1 MIFKFD
7 QGGVTP
13 PYVAYQPVIVSDKRT
28 SAIQEEAL
36 AAKVA
41 SGADKGKLTSKD
53 LYTMLK
59 EKLKGLPSD
68 VDVAMRK
75 LQSVEESIN
84 LDFFHDFTS
93 NVENRYLIALQTMNQ
108 LSFSREQYDK
118 ALDKV
123 KSNGGLNEAAIDQ
136 YGQVYMTNGKDYKL
150 MSPEKAKQS
159 GWKQMTNQDLLY
171 LRANDPSLSGKDEIL
186 NIVTNGIGID
196 KVTEY
201 IQKCIQGLGA
211 SKSEENLYANV
222 SAGTILKGLN
232 DFKQAVAQ
240 SGNYDA
246 TIQDLYSGKLM
257 TKDSAEQAQQ
267 ALTYIYRSLPNN
279 MKSLLKIR
287 TIGGTDD
294 EALVMIGQLISSKT
308 FSEKSFEL
316 KLEDTAVAHQEKAAK
331 GNKDPHSIEGLSMNP
346 VDMLQAGYGQKN
358 NFTIQTAAGASNGIQ
373 IPTVQMPITK
383 KGGSIGVASLSDVAS
398 SDYAGYLDFSNAF
411 MGDVQIPQAG
421 MQNIAIDGTALYTA
435 YLPLDMQYFNDTGQK
450 RPDIAMLGRYK
461 QAQNEIRQSGTKDPR
476 QINAIYKNH
485 NLPVMYGPNGD
496 ILTNYIKF
504 GIVNG
509 TALDNAFGDEAKV
522 ADYLSETTDKNT
534 IANTLNILNKGRGEK
549 NKVKYDEKSWWDS
562 ISPVF
567 NDHTHVY
574 KGTIFMPINDDY
586 FTYSAAA
593 GSKPTTAQAEMIEAI
608 QQAANK
614 TRNYVNP
621 GPLK

>member
-1 MIFKFD
+1 MIFKFQ
-7 QGGVTP
+7 QGGTTP
-13 PYVAYQPVIVSDKRT
+13 PFVAYQPVIVSDKRT
-28 SAIQEEAL
+28 TATQEEAL
-36 AAKVA
+36 AAKATKDSA
-41 SGADKGKLTSKD
+41 SGELTSKD

-68 VDVAMRK
+68 VNIAMNQLK
-75 LQSVEESIN
+75 QLEQLTQMDFDGSFTQNIESK
-84 LDFFHDFTS
+84 
-93 NVENRYLIALQTMNQ
+93 YLSTLQTMNN
-108 LSFSREQYDK
+108 LSFSRDQYDK
-118 ALDKV
+118 AMETV

-136 YGQVYMTNGKDYKL
+136 YGQVYVTNGKDFKL
-150 MSPEKAKQS
+150 MSPEEAKQS
-159 GWKQMTNQDLLY
+159 GWTIVTNQDLLY
-171 LRANDPSLSGKDEIL
+171 MRANNANLAGNDKIL
-186 NIVTNGIGID
+186 NVVNNGVGID
-196 KVTEY
+196 KITEY

-222 SAGTILKGLN
+222 NAGTILKGLN

-267 ALTYIYRSLPNN
+267 ALAYIYRSLPNN
-279 MKSLLKIR
+279 MKSLLKTR
-287 TIGGTDD
+287 TEGGTDD
-294 EALVMIGQLISSKT
+294 EALTMIGQLISSKT
-308 FSEKSFEL
+308 SPEKSFDL
-316 KLEDTAVAHQEKAAK
+316 KLEDTALNHQEKSSK
-331 GNKDPHSIEGLSMNP
+331 GDKDPHSIDGLSMNP
-346 VDMLQAGYGQKN
+346 VAMLQAGYGQKN
-358 NFTIQTAAGASNGIQ
+358 EFTIQTAAGASNGIQ

-383 KGGSIGVASLSDVAS
+383 NGEGIGMASLSDVAS

-435 YLPLDMQYFNDTGQK
+435 YLPLDIQYFNETGQK

-496 ILTNYIKF
+496 VLTNYIKF

-549 NKVKYDEKSWWDS
+549 NKVEYDEKSWWDS

-567 NDHTHVY
+567 NDYTHVY

-593 GSKPTTAQAEMIEAI
+593 GSKPTTAQAEMIEAR
-608 QQAANK
+608 QQAANR

-621 GPLK
+621 GQL

>member
-1 MIFKFD
+1 MIFKFQ
-7 QGGVTP
+7 QGGTTP
-13 PYVAYQPVIVSDKRT
+13 PFVAYQPVIVSDKRT
-28 SAIQEEAL
+28 TATQEEVL
-36 AAKVA
+36 AAKA
-41 SGADKGKLTSKD
+41 TKESESGKLSSKD

-59 EKLKGLPSD
+59 EKLKGLPND
-68 VDVAMRK
+68 VNIAMNQ
-75 LQSVEESIN
+75 LQQLEQLTSMDFDGSFTQNIESK
-84 LDFFHDFTS
+84 
-93 NVENRYLIALQTMNQ
+93 YLSTLQTMNQ

-118 ALDKV
+118 ALDNV

-150 MSPEKAKQS
+150 MSPEEAKQS

-186 NIVTNGIGID
+186 NVVNNGIGID

-222 SAGTILKGLN
+222 NAGTILKGLN

-246 TIQDLYSGKLM
+246 TVQDLYSGKLM

-279 MKSLLKIR
+279 MKSLLKTR
-287 TIGGTDD
+287 TKGGTDD

-308 FSEKSFEL
+308 SPEKSFNL
-316 KLEDTAVAHQEKAAK
+316 KLEDTALDHYEKSGK
-331 GNKDPHSIEGLSMNP
+331 KDPYSVDGLSMNP
-346 VDMLQAGYGQKN
+346 VAMLQAGYGQKN
-358 NFTIQTAAGASNGIQ
+358 EFTIQTAAGASNGIQ

-383 KGGSIGVASLSDVAS
+383 KGESIGMASLSDIAS

-435 YLPLDMQYFNDTGQK
+435 YLPLDIQYFNETGQK

-522 ADYLSETTDKNT
+522 ADYLSETTDKNI

-549 NKVKYDEKSWWDS
+549 NKVEYDEKSWWDS

-567 NDHTHVY
+567 NDYTHVY

-593 GSKPTTAQAEMIEAI
+593 GSKPTTAQAEMIEAR
-608 QQAANK
+608 QQDANK

-621 GPLK
+621 GQL

>member
-1 MIFKFD
+1 MIFKFQ
-7 QGGVTP
+7 QGGTTP
-13 PYVAYQPVIVSDKRT
+13 PFVAYQPVIVSDKRT
-28 SAIQEEAL
+28 TATQEEAL
-36 AAKVA
+36 AAKATKDSA
-41 SGADKGKLTSKD
+41 SGELTSKD

-68 VDVAMRK
+68 VNIAMNQ
-75 LQSVEESIN
+75 LQQLEQLTQMDFDGSFTQNIESK
-84 LDFFHDFTS
+84 
-93 NVENRYLIALQTMNQ
+93 YLSTLQTMNN

-118 ALDKV
+118 AMETV

-136 YGQVYMTNGKDYKL
+136 YGQVYVTNGKDFKL
-150 MSPEKAKQS
+150 MSPEEAKQS
-159 GWKQMTNQDLLY
+159 GWTMVTNQDLLY
-171 LRANDPSLSGKDEIL
+171 MRANDTNLAGNDKIL
-186 NIVTNGIGID
+186 NVVNNGIGID

-222 SAGTILKGLN
+222 NAGTILKGLN
-232 DFKQAVAQ
+232 DFKQAVDQ

-267 ALTYIYRSLPNN
+267 ALAYIYRSLPNN
-279 MKSLLKIR
+279 MKSLLKTR
-287 TIGGTDD
+287 TKGGTDE

-308 FSEKSFEL
+308 SPEKSFNL
-316 KLEDTAVAHQEKAAK
+316 KLEDTSLNHQEKSSK
-331 GNKDPHSIEGLSMNP
+331 GDPHSIDGLSMNP
-346 VDMLQAGYGQKN
+346 VAMLQAGYGQKN
-358 NFTIQTAAGASNGIQ
+358 EFTIQTAAGASNGIQ

-383 KGGSIGVASLSDVAS
+383 NGESIGMASLSDVAS

-411 MGDVQIPQAG
+411 MGDIQIPQAG

-435 YLPLDMQYFNDTGQK
+435 YLPLDIQYFNETGQK

-461 QAQNEIRQSGTKDPR
+461 QAQEEIRQSGTKDPR

-496 ILTNYIKF
+496 VLTNYIKF

-549 NKVKYDEKSWWDS
+549 NKVEYDEKSWWDS

-567 NDHTHVY
+567 NDYTHVY

-593 GSKPTTAQAEMIEAI
+593 GAKPTTAQAEMIEAR
-608 QQAANK
+608 QQAANR

-621 GPLK
+621 GQL

>member
-1 MIFKFD
+1 MIFKFQ
-7 QGGVTP
+7 QGGTTP
-13 PYVAYQPVIVSDKRT
+13 PFVAYQPVIVSDKRT
-28 SAIQEEAL
+28 TATQEEAL
-36 AAKVA
+36 AAKATKDSV
-41 SGADKGKLTSKD
+41 SGELTSKD

-68 VDVAMRK
+68 VNIAMNQ
-75 LQSVEESIN
+75 LQQLEQLTQMDFDGSFTQNIESK
-84 LDFFHDFTS
+84 
-93 NVENRYLIALQTMNQ
+93 YLSTLQTMNN

-118 ALDKV
+118 AMETV

-136 YGQVYMTNGKDYKL
+136 YGQVYVTNGKDFKL
-150 MSPEKAKQS
+150 MSPEEAKQS
-159 GWKQMTNQDLLY
+159 GWTIVTNQDLLY
-171 LRANDPSLSGKDEIL
+171 MRANDANLAGNDKIL
-186 NIVTNGIGID
+186 NVVNNGIGID
-196 KVTEY
+196 KITEY

-222 SAGTILKGLN
+222 NAGTILKGLN

-246 TIQDLYSGKLM
+246 TVQDLYSGKLM

-267 ALTYIYRSLPNN
+267 ALAYIYRSLPNN
-279 MKSLLKIR
+279 MKSLLKTR
-287 TIGGTDD
+287 TKGGTDE

-308 FSEKSFEL
+308 SPEKSFNL
-316 KLEDTAVAHQEKAAK
+316 KLEDTALNHQEKSSK
-331 GNKDPHSIEGLSMNP
+331 GDKDPHSIDGLSMNP
-346 VDMLQAGYGQKN
+346 VAMLQAGYGQKN
-358 NFTIQTAAGASNGIQ
+358 EFTIQTAAGASNGIQ

-383 KGGSIGVASLSDVAS
+383 KGESIGMASLSDIAS

-435 YLPLDMQYFNDTGQK
+435 YLPLDIQYFNETGQK

-549 NKVKYDEKSWWDS
+549 NKVEYDEKSWWDS

-567 NDHTHVY
+567 NDYTHVY

-593 GSKPTTAQAEMIEAI
+593 GAKPTTAQAEMIEAR
-608 QQAANK
+608 QQAANR

-621 GPLK
+621 GQL

>member
-1 MIFKFD
+1 MIFKFQ
-7 QGGVTP
+7 QGGTTP
-13 PYVAYQPVIVSDKRT
+13 PFVAYQPVIVSDKRT
-28 SAIQEEAL
+28 TATQEEAL
-36 AAKVA
+36 AAKATKDSA
-41 SGADKGKLTSKD
+41 SGELTSKD

-68 VDVAMRK
+68 VNIAMNQLK
-75 LQSVEESIN
+75 QLEQLTQMDFDGSFTQNIESK
-84 LDFFHDFTS
+84 
-93 NVENRYLIALQTMNQ
+93 YLSTLQTMNN
-108 LSFSREQYDK
+108 LSFSRDQYDK
-118 ALDKV
+118 AMETV

-136 YGQVYMTNGKDYKL
+136 YGQVYVTNGKDFKL
-150 MSPEKAKQS
+150 MSPEEAKQS
-159 GWKQMTNQDLLY
+159 GWTIVTNQDLLY
-171 LRANDPSLSGKDEIL
+171 MRANDANLAGNDKIL
-186 NIVTNGIGID
+186 NVVNNGIGID
-196 KVTEY
+196 KITEY

-222 SAGTILKGLN
+222 NAGTILKGLN

-267 ALTYIYRSLPNN
+267 ALAYIYRSLPNN
-279 MKSLLKIR
+279 MKSLLKTR
-287 TIGGTDD
+287 TEGGTDD
-294 EALVMIGQLISSKT
+294 EALTMIGQLISSKT
-308 FSEKSFEL
+308 SPEKSFDL
-316 KLEDTAVAHQEKAAK
+316 KLEDTALNHQEKSSK
-331 GNKDPHSIEGLSMNP
+331 GDKDPHSIDGLSMNP
-346 VDMLQAGYGQKN
+346 VAMLQAGYGQKN
-358 NFTIQTAAGASNGIQ
+358 EFTIQTAVGASNGIQ

-383 KGGSIGVASLSDVAS
+383 NGEGIGMASLSDVAS

-435 YLPLDMQYFNDTGQK
+435 YLPLDIQYFNETGQK

-496 ILTNYIKF
+496 VLTNYIKF

-549 NKVKYDEKSWWDS
+549 NKVEYDEKSWWDS

-567 NDHTHVY
+567 NDYTHVY

-593 GSKPTTAQAEMIEAI
+593 GSKPTTAQAEMIEAR
-608 QQAANK
+608 QQAANR

-621 GPLK
+621 GQL

>member
-1 MIFKFD
+1 MIFKFQ
-7 QGGVTP
+7 QGGTTP
-13 PYVAYQPVIVSDKRT
+13 PFVAYQPVIVSDKRT
-28 SAIQEEAL
+28 TATQEEAL
-36 AAKVA
+36 AAKA
-41 SGADKGKLTSKD
+41 TKDSQSGTLTSKD

-68 VDVAMRK
+68 VNIAMNQ
-75 LQSVEESIN
+75 LQQLEQLTQMDFDGSFTQNIESK
-84 LDFFHDFTS
+84 
-93 NVENRYLIALQTMNQ
+93 YLSTLQTMNN
-108 LSFSREQYDK
+108 LSFSRDQYDK
-118 ALDKV
+118 AMETV

-136 YGQVYMTNGKDYKL
+136 YGQVYVTNGKDFKL
-150 MSPEKAKQS
+150 MSPEEAKQS
-159 GWKQMTNQDLLY
+159 GWIIVTNQDLLY
-171 LRANDPSLSGKDEIL
+171 MRANDANLAGNDKIL
-186 NIVTNGIGID
+186 NIVNNGIGID
-196 KVTEY
+196 KITEY

-222 SAGTILKGLN
+222 NAGTILKGLN

-246 TIQDLYSGKLM
+246 TVQDLYSGKLM

-267 ALTYIYRSLPNN
+267 ALVYIYRSLPNN
-279 MKSLLKIR
+279 MKSLLKTR
-287 TIGGTDD
+287 TEGGTDD
-294 EALVMIGQLISSKT
+294 EALAMIGQLISSKT
-308 FSEKSFEL
+308 SPEKSFDL
-316 KLEDTAVAHQEKAAK
+316 KLEDTALNHQEKSSK
-331 GNKDPHSIEGLSMNP
+331 GDKDPHSIDGLSMNP
-346 VDMLQAGYGQKN
+346 VAMLQAGYGQKN
-358 NFTIQTAAGASNGIQ
+358 EFTIQTAVGASNGIQ

-383 KGGSIGVASLSDVAS
+383 NGEGIGMASLSDVAS

-435 YLPLDMQYFNDTGQK
+435 YLPLDIQYFNETGQK

-461 QAQNEIRQSGTKDPR
+461 QAQNEIKQSGTKDPR

-485 NLPVMYGPNGD
+485 NLPVMYSPNGD
-496 ILTNYIKF
+496 VLTNYIKF

-549 NKVKYDEKSWWDS
+549 NKVEYDEKSWWDS

-567 NDHTHVY
+567 NDYTHVY

-593 GSKPTTAQAEMIEAI
+593 GSKPTTAQAEMIEAR
-608 QQAANK
+608 QQAANR

-621 GPLK
+621 GQL